1 MDRNRKKYVEL
12 SLAGK
17 WVSLAKEIILDNPGI
32 EKSRFIEIA
41 APLMPTHID
50 RRNGKKILQ
59 VQLATESIRHL
70 VKLHKTV
77 LLVDGK
83 LTSKVRESSAKG
95 YGKEILELASINGT
109 VRATDLPHIKHF
121 SALAFQLCKR
131 KLLRKVEKGVFA
143 VKKFRDDA
151 TQTEGE

>member
-1 MDRNRKKYVEL
+1 MDGNRQKYVEL

-17 WVSLAKEIILDNPGI
+17 WVSLAREIILDNPGI

-70 VKLHKTV
+70 VKLHKSV

-83 LTSKVRESSAKG
+83 LTSKPKESPAKG
-95 YGKEILELASINGT
+95 YGKEILEFASTNAT

-121 SALAFQLCKR
+121 SALAFQLCNR
-131 KLLRKVEKGVFA
+131 KLLRKVEKGIFA
-143 VKKFRDDA
+143 VKKTRNDA
-151 TQTEGE
+151 TLQEGE

>member
-1 MDRNRKKYVEL
+1 
-12 SLAGK
+12 
-17 WVSLAKEIILDNPGI
+17 
-32 EKSRFIEIA
+32 
-41 APLMPTHID
+41 MPTHID

>member
-1 MDRNRKKYVEL
+1 VDGNRQKYVEL

-17 WVSLAKEIILDNPGI
+17 WVSLAREIILDNPGI

-50 RRNGKKILQ
+50 RRNGKKIPQ
-59 VQLATESIRHL
+59 VKLATDSIRHL
-70 VKLHKTV
+70 VKLHKSV

-83 LTSKVRESSAKG
+83 LTSKAREAAAKG

-109 VRATDLPHIKHF
+109 VRATDLPHIKYF

-143 VKKFRDDA
+143 VKKTKEDA
-151 TQTEGE
+151 TLTEGE